1 MISTLPPA
9 LQGSYMGALKL
20 QHTAHMQAEVRA
32 LKGIIKTLRATKK
45 YLAGATDDEKL
56 TIAKVLYFFEDQDYE
71 HGGDGSAESVRDMVT
86 KMIRD
91 KQNEIK
97 KLQQEILKARA
108 R

>member
-9 LQGSYMGALKL
+9 LQGSYMKTLKL
-20 QHTAHMQAEVRA
+20 EKTAHMQAEV
-32 LKGIIKTLRATKK
+32 KSFKSIVKTLRATKN

-71 HGGDGSAESVRDMVT
+71 HGGDGSAESVRDMVA